1 MTQQHNPAPIQEPGI
16 GGPVDLAGI
25 ARYRKIRLLAM
36 LLLWVVMTGVILSSG
51 EGWLVWPVEFPF
63 HQWLPGSAMALFAG
77 LWGYHALHIPTGNKT
92 ETWLALLTALLAIG
106 LGITGTVGGAALLS
120 LWRPSPPNSVIFLL
134 PVLGGYATAL
144 SLTFPATILA
154 NHRYKRLAAR
164 AERALSKPSEE

>member
-1 MTQQHNPAPIQEPGI
+1 MTQPQNSAPIQEPGI

-25 ARYRKIRLLAM
+25 ARYRKIRLLAT
-36 LLLWVVMTGVILSSG
+36 LLLWVVMTGVILSSA

-63 HQWLPGSAMALFAG
+63 HRWLPGSMMMVFVF

-92 ETWLALLTALLAIG
+92 ETWLALFTALSAIG
-106 LGITGTVGGAALLS
+106 LGSMGTVGGAALLS
-120 LWRPSPPNSVIFLL
+120 LWRPSPPNSVILLL

-154 NHRYKRLAAR
+154 NRRYKRLVR
-164 AERALSKPSEE
+164 AVEEKGATA